1 MTATKQA
8 IQAMEKKLRLLSV
21 GLSELQKLDE
31 MNRPDLF
38 NQVAINYIKHAEQ
51 LSLIMRSMPYA
62 AGVPN
67 SKRLIDKA
75 ILDAVPI
82 EMGFTEENWFCI
94 RLPMLLPKKG
104 RGNTEYIRGMLY
116 PAMQEFFRDKD
127 PVRYDN
133 CVLIFR
139 HVYDRN
145 RPERQL
151 RDHDNVELNMVVDTI
166 ALYILYDD
174 APLRCQHHY
183 ISAAGNE
190 ERTEVYVV
198 PVENFLEWYIKEPLI
213 PDKGV
218 TLYEKRHTA
227 TEKQQ

>member
-151 RDHDNVELNMVVDTI
+151 RDHDNVELNMVVDSV
-166 ALYILYDD
+166 AMFLLYDD
-174 APLRCQHHY
+174 APMRCRHY
-183 ISAAGNE
+183 YTSVAGTE

-227 TEKQQ
+227 T